1 MPSDRDER
9 FSRIGYEDFRR
20 MATDPSL
27 SPTEKAGFPD
37 AYRAGKEAAILRD
50 ILSKASV
57 LTMPEKTVLDI
68 GPGCSGLALAMIEH
82 CRKQD
87 HNLLLVDSEEML
99 AQLPSGP
106 GITKFAAY
114 YPECPA
120 LINAYQGR
128 IDCVICYSVLHY
140 IFAESNVWRFF
151 DASLA
156 LLREGGQ
163 FLLGDIP
170 NVSKRKRFFS
180 SRNGIEFHKQFMK
193 TDKEPSVQFNIPEP
207 GLIDDS
213 VVIALIQRA
222 RLQGFDAYI
231 VPQEPELPMANR
243 REDILITRP

>member
-1 MPSDRDER
+1 
-9 FSRIGYEDFRR
+9 

-27 SPTEKAGFPD
+27 SPTEKVGFPE

-57 LTMPEKTVLDI
+57 LTMRGKTVLDI
-68 GPGCSGLALAMIEH
+68 GPGCSGLALAVIKH
-82 CRKQD
+82 CREQD
-87 HNLLLVDSEEML
+87 HDLLLVDSEEML
-99 AQLPSGP
+99 SQLPSGP
-106 GITKFAAY
+106 GVTKFAAY

-156 LLREGGQ
+156 LLGEGGQ

-180 SRNGIEFHKQFMK
+180 SRNGIEFHKHFMK
-193 TDKEPSVQFNIPEP
+193 TDEGPSVQFNIPEA
-207 GLIDDS
+207 GVIDDS
-213 VVIALIQRA
+213 VIMALIQRA